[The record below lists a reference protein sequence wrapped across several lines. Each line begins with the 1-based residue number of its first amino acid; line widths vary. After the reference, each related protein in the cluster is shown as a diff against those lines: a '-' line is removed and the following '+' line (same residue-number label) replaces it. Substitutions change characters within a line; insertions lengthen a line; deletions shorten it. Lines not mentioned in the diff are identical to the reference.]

1 MVLEAQIRRELLRG
15 SRETVK
21 DHCIIKKVRCVQS
34 RTLMVISGTGPCKNP
49 NYFDADRILIK
60 INE

>member
-21 DHCIIKKVRCVQS
+21 DHCIIKTMHGVQT
-34 RTLMVISGTGPCKNP
+34 RTLTMISGTGPCKNP

>member
-21 DHCIIKKVRCVQS
+21 DHCIIKTMHGVQT
-34 RTLMVISGTGPCKNP
+34 RTLTVISGTGPCKNP

>member
-21 DHCIIKKVRCVQS
+21 DHCIIKKMHGVQT
-34 RTLMVISGTGPCKNP
+34 RTLTVISGTGPCKNP